1 MRPRAIR
8 AVVIVALL
16 YTVGA
21 CQSSQPATSKPS
33 TPTRWYK
40 GNLHTHSLWSDGDDF
55 PEMISDWYK
64 SRGYDFLAISDHNT
78 LQAGEKW
85 VKLGDL
91 KKKNAEVALEKYRNR
106 FGDKVQTRGAV
117 ADQTL
122 EVRLQPLETYR
133 RWLEEPGKF
142 LLIQAEEITDKFEK
156 KPIHMNATNLGE
168 RIKPAGGNGV
178 REVIENNLRAVK
190 AQAERLH
197 RPILQHLNHPN
208 FGYGVSAEDLAYV
221 VEEPFFEIYNG
232 HNAVHQEGDA
242 THMSVEHMWDVCNT
256 IRLAQLGAAPLMGL
270 ATDDSHHYHVGGPNR
285 SAPGRGWVMVRAE
298 SLTPEALIKAIEAGE
313 FYASSGVTL
322 NEVSYNPET
331 KTLTVDIEPDGDATF
346 TTQFVGTRRDFAHS
360 ADATSEP
367 AATSGPAES
376 EGNVLTSDQVGITFA
391 TVRGTHASYKLTGE
405 ELYVRALV
413 TSNAPHPNRSLKG
426 QKQQAWTQ
434 PVGWR

>member
-1 MRPRAIR
+1 MRHRVIR
-8 AVVIVALL
+8 AFVILALANAL
-16 YTVGA
+16 TA
-21 CQSSQPATSKPS
+21 CQSSSLSATAKNSAPAG
-33 TPTRWYK
+33 WYK

-78 LQAGEKW
+78 LQKGEKW

-91 KKKNAEVALEKYRNR
+91 KKKNAEVALEKYRAR

-117 ADQTL
+117 ANQTL

-142 LLIQAEEITDKFEK
+142 LLIQSEEITDKFEK

-168 RIKPAGGNGV
+168 TIKPAGGNGV

-190 AQAERLH
+190 AQAQRLG

-208 FGYGVSAEDLAYV
+208 FGYGVSAEDLAHV

-232 HNAVHQEGDA
+232 HPGVHQEGDDK
-242 THMSVEHMWDVCNT
+242 HMPIEHMWDVCNT
-256 IRLAQLGAAPLMGL
+256 IRLAELGAAPLMGL

-285 SAPGRGWVMVRAE
+285 SAPGRGWVMVKAQ
-298 SLTPEALIKAIEAGE
+298 SLTPEALIKAIEAGD

-322 NEVSYNPET
+322 KDVSYSPET
-331 KTLTVDIEPDGDATF
+331 KTLTVEIEPDGDATF
-346 TTQFVGTRRDFAHS
+346 TTQFIGTPRGFDHS
-360 ADATSEP
+360 ASR
-367 AATSGPAES
+367 PAE
-376 EGNVLTSDQVGITFA
+376 GDANVLSSDQVGITFA
-391 TVRGTHASYKLTGE
+391 SVKGTRASYKLTGD

-413 TSNAPHPNRSLKG
+413 TSNAPHPNRSIKG

-434 PVGWR
+434 PVGWK